1 MEVSRLG
8 SVCIAM
14 FVVSLVIYSAE
25 AAPTEVTTGSLVET
39 SAAAT
44 TAPPVLT
51 EAATTQPPAPPPE
64 PTQAPVADS
73 DPPTNP
79 PSVVEV
85 TTTQAPPPPP
95 VVTEAPTTV
104 PPPVVT
110 DAPTTVPPPVVTDK
124 PTTVPPPVVTDAPTT
139 VPPPVVT
146 DAPTTVQPT
155 EPPSTRPP
163 PIDGNWSVWGAWSA
177 CSVTCGSGQKT
188 RRRACNNPAPSNGG
202 QQCLGDDVESGSCMT
217 TVACPVDGRWTEWGD
232 WDPCSKTCGAG
243 FKTRKR
249 TCTNP
254 PPSNGGLECSG
265 NAEMQFYCT
274 LGDCP
279 VDGGWSAWSEWSK
292 CPNQC
297 GIKSMKN
304 RTRTCTSPRPG
315 PGGKACNGS
324 AYEEALCVLPSCPVD
339 GGWSEYGPWSVCS
352 KSCGGGERYR
362 ERTCT
367 NPSPVNGGKTCDGI
381 GMQSETC
388 NAHACN
394 AKTPTNTTEPDQE
407 DGDHEAAVDN
417 PPERTN
423 AWKIV
428 GIFLLILCIILILI
442 IVYLCARSI
451 RNKGEGSISKGKK
464 KKEDKK
470 KNGKEEEIAL
480 DEKQPL
486 HEENANA

>member
-324 AYEEALCVLPSCPVD
+324 AYEEALCVLPSCP
-339 GGWSEYGPWSVCS
+339 
-352 KSCGGGERYR
+352 
-362 ERTCT
+362 
-367 NPSPVNGGKTCDGI
+367 
-381 GMQSETC
+381 
-388 NAHACN
+388 